1 MMVVVVVAVVGVGGV
16 GGIDDDGGG
25 SGDAQCLG

>member
-1 MMVVVVVAVVGVGGV
+1 MVVVVVAVVGVGGV